1 MYIWIHIRICHTA
14 PHCTTLHHT
23 APHCNALKHNITL
36 RHCNAQTSCR
46 TTSLKLQCRSLKLP
60 WGSKRGSSLH
70 AVLCL
75 VRECVYMRGR
85 ERGCVCV
92 LCADHLRLDL
102 YGWELPIMFTF
113 KCTHTNTQ
121 RHTYTHTCMHAYL
134 LDTSI
139 HAIYLHSAYTNM
151 HKYLLA
157 YIHAYVKLL
166 HTCIRILSTH
176 INTCIHIL
184 LHAVIHILNTYFMRF
199 IHACIHTNR

>member
-1 MYIWIHIRICHTA
+1 LSNNELEVA
-14 PHCTTLHHT
+14 VP
-23 APHCNALKHNITL
+23 
-36 RHCNAQTSCR
+36 
-46 TTSLKLQCRSLKLP
+46 KLEAAMGLEKGQLIAC
-60 WGSKRGSSLH
+60 SS
-70 AVLCL
+70 VSGEGMCVY
-75 VRECVYMRGR
+75 VRER
-85 ERGCVCV
+85 ERVR